1 MIKHDRG
8 GNRTGA
14 ESETRMFWC
23 FVLTLA
29 NTGVSRSNL
38 PFHSPPPSLTS
49 TSTIVMDDNTN
60 ENNSNS
66 NINQDNNHPHAHHL
80 FTARFQIGT
89 TLQNVL
95 RGLNNAFNQGMV
107 DPEDPNARG
116 DEMSM
121 NDDDPDDLS
130 SLQPIRGA
138 AGTPSSSVSS
148 APATQASSSSS
159 ASTSISV
166 EDVDMPSTASSSYPP
181 SSQIGER
188 SYQVQE
194 DDNDDDLSM
203 PELRSVS
210 DSSFG
215 GSNDDESAGGLYP
228 PQHPYRADVHS
239 QSASHHHPAPLIDG
253 DHDNALS
260 DIDDN
265 LSPLERVAGS
275 RRPRVDDDV
284 DEARDRRHP
293 SERVGGSSTGANP
306 QPQPQQGQEQR
317 APPRNPFNATFF
329 GGPLNANTF
338 GFGDHD
344 HIVEQTGEANAHP
357 PSSQPDNRPH
367 SDPPLGPAPS
377 NPNPNPNPN
386 ADGHPPR
393 RTLIAG
399 FSFTIP
405 LFGSMPMPGTGG
417 TQNADGNNNSNAGG
431 GQGPAPA
438 NDNGDANPNRGAD
451 AGAGDTPR
459 FFPFGAPSREA
470 FMAFLQDW
478 QNLQFDEPRED
489 PERAKKLLAG
499 LDVVPIGL
507 VKRLEKVGGAP
518 GGHID
523 GSPSGAENAP
533 PGCAICWD
541 SLLDAEGAGFGE
553 KKKEGAEDDGDA
565 MATGSTAPSDGQQAT
580 STSTNSTS
588 EDPRIIALPCAHVF
602 HESCLLPWFTRA
614 RQATCPTCRFNI
626 DPENLTYS
634 IPVRDPFNWGPPPF
648 PPPHPANTGAPA
660 AGPGA
665 QTANAQPQPQQPNVA
680 PAPGAQAPGAG
691 QAPPRPT
698 GPAGPGLNPFPTM
711 PNVHIFP
718 LPPFLGPRPGGTT
731 QTPPP
736 GATGAGPNT
745 NGPPPPDGQRS
756 RAQSLPNMN
765 DNNHPFGNPPA
776 GMPIDIVTIGLDM
789 IVHGPPP
796 PFHPNPLDPG
806 GDNIEA
812 GDAHDGPDVDPGEGD
827 DGAPEDNQ
835 GFVALTQEM
844 RHLVDGL
851 LRSTANMMAAGG
863 GAFPA
868 QPPFG
873 TPANGA
879 PQPQAQAAGT
889 DAPQPDAGQG
899 AAQPQQPRAHF
910 FRPMRPPPRR
920 ERKEWTLPPPPGP
933 SLRQLIEQREREQ
946 GLRCFDI
953 SCGVGP
959 SDDEPYPVLSPGSM
973 KQVSIHSH
981 GTEKNN
987 DTSSGVVCA
996 HMFHPACLVSA
1007 ERVAWG
1013 GANAGGGNGDG
1024 AMPVLDVEVSCP
1036 VCRAMGYV
1044 RRSDWEEGVAA
1055 L

>member
-1 MIKHDRG
+1 
-8 GNRTGA
+8 
-14 ESETRMFWC
+14 
-23 FVLTLA
+23 
-29 NTGVSRSNL
+29 
-38 PFHSPPPSLTS
+38 
-49 TSTIVMDDNTN
+49 MDNNNN
-60 ENNSNS
+60 ENNSN
-66 NINQDNNHPHAHHL
+66 NNVNQDNNHPHAHHL

-95 RGLNNAFNQGMV
+95 RGLNHAFNQGMT
-107 DPEDPNARG
+107 DLEDPNARG

-121 NDDDPDDLS
+121 NDNGPDDLPP
-130 SLQPIRGA
+130 LQPFRGA
-138 AGTPSSSVSS
+138 AETPSSSASS
-148 APATQASSSSS
+148 APTPQPSSS
-159 ASTSISV
+159 ASTSASTSA
-166 EDVDMPSTASSSYPP
+166 EDVDMPSTVPSSHAS
-181 SSQIGER
+181 SSQIGQR
-188 SYQVQE
+188 SYQAQVQE
-194 DDNDDDLSM
+194 DEDDDLSM

-215 GSNDDESAGGLYP
+215 ESNDDDSAGGLYP

-239 QSASHHHPAPLIDG
+239 HSASHHRPLIDG
-253 DHDNALS
+253 DHDSVLS
-260 DIDDN
+260 EIDDD
-265 LSPLERVAGS
+265 LPPLERIAGS

-293 SERVGGSSTGANP
+293 SERVGGSSTGASTTDSADATANP
-306 QPQPQQGQEQR
+306 QPQPQQERQEQR
-317 APPRNPFNATFF
+317 APPRNPFNAAFF
-329 GGPLNANTF
+329 GGPLNANAF

-344 HIVEQTGEANAHP
+344 HTVEQTGEANAYP
-357 PSSQPDNRPH
+357 RSSHLDNRP
-367 SDPPLGPAPS
+367 DPNPPLGPAPAPS
-377 NPNPNPNPN
+377 NPNPDPNAN

-393 RTLIAG
+393 RILLAG

-405 LFGSMPMPGTGG
+405 LFGPMPAPGATGA
-417 TQNADGNNNSNAGG
+417 QNADGNNNNNAG

-438 NDNGDANPNRGAD
+438 NDNGDGNPNRGAD
-451 AGAGDTPR
+451 TGAGDPPW

-507 VKRLEKVGGAP
+507 VKRLERVGGAP
-518 GGHID
+518 GGHVD

-553 KKKEGAEDDGDA
+553 KKKEGDGDV
-565 MATGSTAPSDGQQAT
+565 MAAEPTAPSDEQQAT
-580 STSTNSTS
+580 STTTNSTS

-634 IPVRDPFNWGPPPF
+634 IPVRDPMNWGPPPF
-648 PPPHPANTGAPA
+648 PPPHPANTGTPA

-665 QTANAQPQPQQPNVA
+665 QTANAQPQPQQPNA
-680 PAPGAQAPGAG
+680 DPAPGAQAPAAG

-718 LPPFLGPRPGGTT
+718 LPPFLGPRPGGAA

-736 GATGAGPNT
+736 GAAGATGATGAGPNP

-765 DNNHPFGNPPA
+765 DNNNPFGNPPP
-776 GMPIDIVTIGLDM
+776 GMPMDIVTIGLDM

-796 PFHPNPLDPG
+796 FHPNPLDPG
-806 GDNIEA
+806 GGNPE
-812 GDAHDGPDVDPGEGD
+812 GGGVHDGPEVGPDAGGD
-827 DGAPEDNQ
+827 GDGAPEDNQ
-835 GFVALTQEM
+835 GFAALTQEM

-863 GAFPA
+863 GAFPP

-873 TPANGA
+873 APANGA
-879 PQPQAQAAGT
+879 PQPQAQAAGA
-889 DAPQPDAGQG
+889 DAPQPQPPPQPDAGQG

-933 SLRQLIEQREREQ
+933 SLRQRIEQREREQ
-946 GLRCFDI
+946 GLRCFDT

-959 SDDEPYPVLSPGSM
+959 SDDDPYPDLSPGSM
-973 KQVSIHSH
+973 KQVSIHSR
-981 GTEKNN
+981 GMERDN
-987 DTSSGVVCA
+987 DTASGAVCA
-996 HMFHPACLVSA
+996 HAFHPVCLVMA
-1007 ERVAWG
+1007 ERVARG
-1013 GANAGGGNGDG
+1013 GASAAGGNG
-1024 AMPVLDVEVSCP
+1024 AIPALDVEVSCP
-1036 VCRAMGYV
+1036 VCRATGFV
-1044 RRSDWEEGVAA
+1044 KWSEWEEGVAT